1 MKKLIFYLC
10 GVAIATSPTC
20 LLQPVFAENRAA
32 QEEWLQRYTPTRLEW
47 LVVKLTSND
56 KPCVFSKGNTAI
68 YRWSQTQDD
77 EVQLT
82 VASSNR
88 EELGYCASLAF
99 AELQVESSKL
109 QLNPPPVKLRHFDR
123 STATDTFWTCS
134 VPAKRDKDSVVD
146 FERVCR
152 K

>member
-10 GVAIATSPTC
+10 SVAIATSPTC
-20 LLQPVFAENRAA
+20 LLQPVFAENRAT
-32 QEEWLQRYTPTRLEW
+32 QEEWLEQYTPTRLEW

-56 KPCVFSKGNTAI
+56 KPCVFSKGNVAT
-68 YRWSQTQDD
+68 YRWSQIKED

-82 VASSNR
+82 VASNR
-88 EELGYCASLAF
+88 EDFGYCASLAF
-99 AELQVESSKL
+99 AELQIESSKV
-109 QLNPPPVKLRHFDR
+109 QLNPPLVKVRHFDR
-123 STATDTFWTCS
+123 STATDTVWTCS
-134 VPAKRDKDSVVD
+134 VPAKKDVD